1 MPEAFGWQML
11 CHYCKQ
17 NDFCSSLLLMNP
29 LHRNLLI
36 AFFLVMVLSLISPH
50 DLLTWFLEATP
61 ALLALL
67 ILALTYNSFRLSN
80 LAYVLICAHAIVL
93 LIGAHYTYAEVPLFN
108 WIRDTFHTHRNS
120 YDGVGHFTQG
130 FVPAIIAR
138 EVLLRKIPLQRGAWL
153 FFITVC
159 VVFAFSAFYE
169 LIEWWVSLATGSAG
183 DAFLGT
189 QGDIWDTQKDMALCL
204 IGSVLSLILLSG
216 LHDRSMNRLG
226 GRVEAGGTK

>member
-1 MPEAFGWQML
+1 M
-11 CHYCKQ
+11 K
-17 NDFCSSLLLMNP
+17 
-29 LHRNLLI
+29 LHRILLGS
-36 AFFLVMVLSLISPH
+36 FFLVVLWSIIRPH
-50 DLLTWFLEATP
+50 DLFTWFLEAAP

-67 ILALTYNSFRLSN
+67 LLAVTYKTFPLSK
-80 LAYVLICAHAIVL
+80 LAYVLIWMHAIVL

-120 YDGVGHFTQG
+120 YDGVGHFAQG
-130 FVPAIIAR
+130 FFPAIIAR
-138 EVLLRKIPLQRGAWL
+138 EVLLRKTPLKRGAWL
-153 FFITVC
+153 SFIVVC

-204 IGSVLSLILLSG
+204 TGSILSLLFLSG
-216 LHDRSMNRLG
+216 LHDRSLQDLQ
-226 GRVEAGGTK
+226 